1 MDTLERVEILD
12 DFKAGRFDVL
22 VGVNLLREGLDL
34 PTVSLVAILDAD
46 KEGFLRS
53 DRSLT
58 QTAGRAA
65 RNVNG
70 RVIMY
75 ADRITESMQSTIDA
89 TNRRRA
95 KQMAYNEANGIVP
108 TQVGTTARSVV
119 QTRNA
124 YLEPLED
131 KVRFLEEDPVVAR
144 MNETQLKTAIEA
156 ARKKMEAA
164 AAQLDF
170 LNAARWRDEMRALET
185 LTGKRR

>member
-1 MDTLERVEILD
+1 M
-12 DFKAGRFDVL
+12 
-22 VGVNLLREGLDL
+22 
-34 PTVSLVAILDAD
+34 AILDAD

-75 ADRITESMQSTIDA
+75 ADKITESMQATIDG

-95 KQMAYNEANGIVP
+95 KQMAYNQEHGIVP
-108 TQVGTTARSVV
+108 SQVGAAARSAV
-119 QTRNA
+119 QAVRGYAETENERA
-124 YLEPLED
+124 
-131 KVRFLEEDPVVAR
+131 RFLEEDPVIAR
-144 MNETQLKTAIEA
+144 MNRNELREAIDEA
-156 ARKKMEAA
+156 RRKMEAA

-170 LNAARWRDEMRALET
+170 LNAAHWRDEMRALEAIA
-185 LTGKRR
+185 GRR

>member
-1 MDTLERVEILD
+1 MEILD

-75 ADRITESMQSTIDA
+75 ADKITDSMQATIDG

-95 KQMAYNEANGIVP
+95 KQMAYNEAHGIVP
-108 TQVGTTARSVV
+108 TQVGVSARSAV
-119 QTRNA
+119 QTGRD
-124 YLEPLED
+124 YPESLDER
-131 KVRFLEEDPVVAR
+131 VRCLEEDPVIAR
-144 MNETQLKTAIEA
+144 MKPGELQAAIAA
-156 ARKKMEAA
+156 ARRKMEAA

-170 LNAARWRDEMRALET
+170 LEAARWRDEMRALET
-185 LTGKRR
+185 LAGKR